1 MVFIILNAAIG
12 ASLIAFSFSVDS
24 VRKNTYEGN
33 ALTNMT
39 LFLSAIFI
47 INTVSLISIVFGAP
61 RPLCKLLTRITYM
74 LLAWY
79 NVSYCDFILTYNV
92 EKKPKFLAV
101 IRWIINISALI
112 ALFFVSGFI
121 SGVSMG
127 KFSYTIASKTVFDK
141 VLFGMFPLTM
151 LSVFTAFF
159 IVILPLFCT
168 LMVLVRAENT
178 KSRLLHQ
185 NLLMLCLA
193 TLGTA
198 FCYALFSVAKLYQ
211 PLIGTLTLVVMIPG
225 LMLASKIS
233 SNSEVWGKS
242 LAFRTLIRYFVI
254 YFVPALVEGLIY
266 LGLREILG
274 NSVAFYVLFVIATS
288 GVVVGWVFT
297 GRYFTKMDIMRDSRY
312 GDAFEES
319 ITSIDFTDEPSNINK
334 ALVSTFK
341 KYVDCSSFRM
351 AIDAGTGY
359 LESIFDGDDDEKIA
373 IPADNKA
380 FDVLLNLKHPV
391 VFRKFAEKDY
401 SIQSVRAEV
410 LELLDSTKSDA
421 FIMLNEGRRIVGIIF
436 LGPKSSGNMFT
447 PYDYSV
453 FTKLY
458 SNFFVV
464 GYYMKNIMNE
474 SVVGTV
480 NREIRMSSQIITSI
494 QENMDYIT
502 NPKIDCGYR
511 MVPAHNIGGEF
522 IDLIRL
528 NDHRHMFIIGALNGK
543 GIAASM
549 SMVILKSIIRT
560 DLAETPDFKVLVQKI
575 NYFIRTSL
583 PKGTFFAGTFG
594 LIDFSTDTMYYI
606 NCGSPALFMYNSIY
620 NNVIE
625 IQGEGHVLGFVKD
638 VSKLIRVKKV
648 KLSPNDIVLACTD
661 GLIEARSLR
670 GETFGKTRVQSQ
682 MLENSSFPADKMAQF
697 TYENLVQFS
706 SRALE
711 DDITVLILKYKGA
724 GNKQKNDAGS
734 NGGV

>member
-1 MVFIILNAAIG
+1 MVFVIINVAIG
-12 ASLIAFSFSVDS
+12 AALIAFSFSVDS
-24 VRKNTYEGN
+24 VRKNSYEGN
-33 ALTNMT
+33 TLTNMT
-39 LFLSAIFI
+39 LFLAAIFI
-47 INTVSLISIVFGAP
+47 INAIGLVSFVLGAP
-61 RPLCKLLTRITYM
+61 NPLCKLITRITYT
-74 LLAWY
+74 LFAWY
-79 NVSYCDFILTYNV
+79 SVSYCDFLLNYNL
-92 EKKPKFLAV
+92 EKKLKFLSV
-101 IRWIINISALI
+101 LRWIINIGALI
-112 ALFFVSGFI
+112 AIFFVPGFI
-121 SGVSMG
+121 TGVEMD
-127 KFSYTIASKTVFDK
+127 KVSYTISSKTVLDK
-141 VLFGMFPLTM
+141 AFVGIFPMTMFATYC
-151 LSVFTAFF
+151 SFF
-159 IVILPLFCT
+159 IVVLPMFCS
-168 LMVLVRAENT
+168 LMILVRAENT

-185 NLLMLCLA
+185 NLIMLCLGTLA
-193 TLGTA
+193 TWLCYTLYA
-198 FCYALFSVAKLYQ
+198 FAKLYQ
-211 PLIGTLTLVVMIPG
+211 PMMGTLLLVTLIPG
-225 LMLASKIS
+225 LMFASRLS
-233 SNSEVWGKS
+233 SNTEVWGKS
-242 LAFRTLIRYFVI
+242 LVFRTLLRNLII
-254 YFVPALVEGLIY
+254 YFVPALVEGLVY
-266 LGLREILG
+266 LGLRELLG
-274 NSVAFYVLFVIATS
+274 NSTAFYILFFLGTC
-288 GVVVGWVFT
+288 GVVVAWVFT
-297 GRYFTKMDIMRDSRY
+297 GRYFVKLDVMRDSHY
-312 GDAFEES
+312 ADAFEES
-319 ITSIDFTDEPSNINK
+319 ITRIDFTDEPLNIKN
-334 ALVSTFK
+334 AMEATFK
-341 KYVDCSSFRM
+341 KYVDASSFRM
-351 AIDAGTGY
+351 VIDAGTGF

-380 FDVLLNLKHPV
+380 FDVLLNLKHSV

-421 FIMLNEGRRIVGIIF
+421 FIMLNEGRHIVGIIF

-560 DLAETPDFKVLVQKI
+560 DLAETPDFKLLVQKI

-606 NCGSPALFMYNSIY
+606 NCGSPALFMYNSVY

-625 IQGEGHVLGFVKD
+625 IQGEGHVLGFKKD
-638 VSKLIRVKKV
+638 ISNLIRVKKV
-648 KLSPNDIVLACTD
+648 KLSANDIVLACTD

-724 GNKQKNDAGS
+724 GNQKNESGS

>member
-1 MVFIILNAAIG
+1 MIFIILNAAIG
-12 ASLIAFSFSVDS
+12 AALIGFSFSVDS
-24 VRKNTYEGN
+24 VRKNSYEGN
-33 ALTNMT
+33 TLTNLT
-39 LFLSAIFI
+39 LFLAAMFI
-47 INTVSLISIVFGAP
+47 INAVSLISIQFGAP
-61 RPLCKLLTRITYM
+61 RPLCKLLTRITYT

-79 NVSYCDFILTYNV
+79 SVSYCDFILTFNV
-92 EKKPKFLAV
+92 EKKPRFLAV
-101 IRWIINISALI
+101 FRWILNIAALI
-112 ALFFVSGFI
+112 AVFFVSGFI
-121 SGVSMG
+121 SGVSMS

-141 VLFGMFPLTM
+141 ALFGMFPMTLF
-151 LSVFTAFF
+151 SFYCVFF
-159 IVILPLFCT
+159 IVIIPFFCS

-193 TLGTA
+193 VFSSWL
-198 FCYALFSVAKLYQ
+198 CYGVFIVAKLYQ
-211 PLIGTLTLVVMIPG
+211 PLIGTLILATMLPS
-225 LMLASKIS
+225 LLLASRIS
-233 SNSEVWGKS
+233 TNSEVWGKS
-242 LAFRTLIRYFVI
+242 LALRTFIRCLVI
-254 YFVPALVEGLIY
+254 YFVPALVEGLIF
-266 LGLREILG
+266 LGLHELLG
-274 NSVAFYVLFVIATS
+274 NSVIFYILFVILTG
-288 GVVVGWVFT
+288 GVVTGWVFT
-297 GRYFTKMDIMRDSRY
+297 GRYFTKLDIMRDSRY

-319 ITSIDFTDEPSNINK
+319 ITSIDFTDEPENINK

-341 KYVDCSSFRM
+341 KYVDTTSYRM
-351 AIDAGTGY
+351 VIDAGTGF
-359 LESIFDGDDDEKIA
+359 LESIFDNEGDEKIA

-436 LGPKSSGNMFT
+436 LGPKSSGNVFT

-528 NDHRHMFIIGALNGK
+528 NDHRHMFVIGALNGK

-549 SMVILKSIIRT
+549 GMVILKSIIRT
-560 DLAETPDFKVLVQKI
+560 DLAETPDFKLLVQKI

-625 IQGEGHVLGFVKD
+625 IQGEGHVLGFAKD
-638 VSKLIRVKKV
+638 ISNLIRVKKV
-648 KLSPNDIVLACTD
+648 KLSANDIVLACTD

-711 DDITVLILKYKGA
+711 DDVTVLILKYKGA
-724 GNKQKNDAGS
+724 GAAQKS
-734 NGGV
+734 ES